1 MRKTNV
7 CLNVFCLILFLF
19 ASAGFAAAQH
29 EGHDTSGTAP
39 TAEGSLPRSKGD
51 ETPCQRVA
59 RLTAELDQDFDGL
72 LGVPDPG
79 ELQKRL
85 ADHKVKLQQLRA
97 TTEAC
102 SQQCEKP
109 PKRKRKGCGHMMAH

>member
-72 LGVPDPG
+72 LGLPDPG

-85 ADHKVKLQQLRA
+85 AESKFPWVIA
-97 TTEAC
+97 NAFTTGDQFRPALLAFVNV
-102 SQQCEKP
+102 SSDA
-109 PKRKRKGCGHMMAH
+109 R